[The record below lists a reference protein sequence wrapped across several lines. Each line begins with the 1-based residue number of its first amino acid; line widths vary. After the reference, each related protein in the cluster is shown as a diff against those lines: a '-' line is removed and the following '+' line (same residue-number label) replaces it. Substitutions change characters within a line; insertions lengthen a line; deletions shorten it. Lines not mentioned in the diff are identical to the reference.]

1 MREAQYVPAQA
12 LRVGITHEWEQ
23 FIGHEEVKAF
33 AEVSGDF
40 NPLHLSDVYAA
51 TTQYQ
56 RPIVHGAF
64 QVGLASAM
72 AGMHLPGR
80 QVVIGSMQS
89 QFPSPLYYPCQV
101 VVRGEIIA
109 WNESLRMGQLKV
121 TVMEKT
127 SRCLTASI
135 FISFGYHEEKDSK
148 EQAVLMNPSFPPSAS
163 RDKRPAVLVTG
174 ASRGLGRAIAESL
187 KEEFVVYAT
196 TRNSFDVCGSDL
208 NWIVLDFANSGW
220 SGDLQNAL
228 AGVSLYGIVH
238 SAWPRPARSS
248 LITGDL
254 SMIEEQVHHG
264 TSIPIELMR
273 MLFEHVP
280 ATGGRFVAIGS
291 TYGSV
296 DPNLHLS
303 AYSLGKACLENCVR
317 LLAPEAARRHI
328 TINAICPSF
337 MPIGM
342 NNATGERI
350 ILKEKAGVPVGRLCE
365 TSDVLALVRYLMGNN
380 SGFISGQ
387 SVALTGGKL

>member
-1 MREAQYVPAQA
+1 MPEAQYFPPQA
-12 LRVGITHEWEQ
+12 LKIGITYEWEQ
-23 FIGHEEVKAF
+23 FIGPEEVRAF

-40 NPLHLSDVYAA
+40 NPLHLSDIYAA
-51 TTQYQ
+51 TTHYE

-64 QVGLASAM
+64 QLGLASAL

-101 VVRGEIIA
+101 VVRGEIVA
-109 WNESLRMGQLKV
+109 WNEFLRMGQLKV

-127 SRCLTASI
+127 SRCLTSSI
-135 FISFGYHEEKDSK
+135 FISFGYHEEKDNK
-148 EQAVLMNPSFPPSAS
+148 NEAILLDRSFTKSARS
-163 RDKRPAVLVTG
+163 IESPAVLVTG
-174 ASRGLGRAIAESL
+174 ASRGLGRAIAEYL

-196 TRNSFDVCGSDL
+196 TRSSFDVSDSDF
-208 NWIVLDFANSGW
+208 NWIALDFANPGW
-220 SGDLQNAL
+220 CGDLQKAL
-228 AGVSLYGIVH
+228 DGVSLYGIVH
-238 SAWPRPARSS
+238 CAWPRPARSS

-264 TSIPIELMR
+264 TSIPINLMR
-273 MLFEHVP
+273 VLFDHVP
-280 ATGGRFVAIGS
+280 ITGGRFIAIGS
-291 TYGSV
+291 TYGSA

-317 LLAPEAARRHI
+317 LLAPEAARRQI
-328 TINAICPSF
+328 TVNAICPSF

-342 NNATGERI
+342 NNATGERT
-350 ILKEKAGVPVGRLCE
+350 ILKEKAGIPVGRLCE
-365 TSDVLALVRYLMGNN
+365 SRDVLSMVKYLMNQN

-387 SVALTGGKL
+387 SLALTGGKL